1 MNKIVTTER
10 NAASSVAFSQNGNSS
25 YLQVE
30 SLGDIVRFSE
40 LMCQSK
46 AGIPQYLHGNAP
58 DCMAITMQALQWG
71 MNPFSVAQKSYKIKD
86 VIAYEAQLIAAVI
99 NTRADLKKRPQ
110 ISFEGDGAKRKCI
123 VSFEFNDG
131 TNQIYVSPEFEKI
144 TPKNS
149 PLWKSDPDQQQSY
162 YSMRAGGRRYCPE
175 VILGVYD
182 RDEVEEFRGPNG
194 PRDVTPQPSVMDR
207 LQSAQNAPQ
216 RATGEVEGF
225 SAAHVHRETHN
236 VLTGEIYT
244 PESDAPPQASDD
256 SGLAP
261 SGSQSNE
268 DAAVEAARN
277 ATEAVASSNLFKW
290 AYADGELTH
299 LRDFARKALAD
310 ATSDSD
316 DAAKDAAIDRLRLNY
331 LEVIESEDGRKAI
344 GGILKSV
351 AAVLNRKKTRAEAA
365 EYIATEFLD
374 CDGEELERVR

>member
-30 SLGDIVRFSE
+30 SLGDIVRFAE

-99 NTRADLKKRPQ
+99 NTRADLKRRPQ
-110 ISFEGDGAKRKCI
+110 ISFEGEGAKRKCS
-123 VSFEFNDG
+123 VTFKFNDG
-131 TNQIYVSPEFEKI
+131 TVQVYVSPEFEKI

-162 YSMRAGGRRYCPE
+162 YSMQAGGRRYCPE

-225 SAAHVHRETHN
+225 SHAHVHRETHN
-236 VLTGEIYT
+236 VLTGEIYE
-244 PESDAPPQASDD
+244 PETDDAPPQASGADEIT
-256 SGLAP
+256 SP
-261 SGSQSNE
+261 ETE
-268 DAAVEAARN
+268 DAAVPPKQQRLHPRTFSNGTMPMASLSTCEILRARLWPTPP
-277 ATEAVASSNLFKW
+277 ATM
-290 AYADGELTH
+290 TM
-299 LRDFARKALAD
+299 RP
-310 ATSDSD
+310 
-316 DAAKDAAIDRLRLNY
+316 
-331 LEVIESEDGRKAI
+331 
-344 GGILKSV
+344 
-351 AAVLNRKKTRAEAA
+351 KTRQS
-365 EYIATEFLD
+365 IG
-374 CDGEELERVR
+374 CG